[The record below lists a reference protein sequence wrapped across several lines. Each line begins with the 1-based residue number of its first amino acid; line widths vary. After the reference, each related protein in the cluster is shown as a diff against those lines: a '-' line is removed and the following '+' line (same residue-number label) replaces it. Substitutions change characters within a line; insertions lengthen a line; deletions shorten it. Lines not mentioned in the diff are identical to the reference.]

1 MAVFFGTID
10 YKGWCK
16 HTEWLKV
23 YGMNSIAAYMLASC
37 ISFNC
42 IGYSLFHGLEQFLGD
57 YYQAWIAVVNA
68 AIIYG
73 ILWMMYQKKIFLKV

>member
-1 MAVFFGTID
+1 
-10 YKGWCK
+10 
-16 HTEWLKV
+16 
-23 YGMNSIAAYMLASC
+23 MLASC

-68 AIIYG
+68 VIIYG